1 MRAEFLSGPS
11 QFGSAPARFGRRR
24 HAEGLGHA
32 QELQLAEVR
41 RSDHV
46 SRAPVHV
53 HEPVLVIDD
62 HATRALAGERDDR
75 VGLLQTWHERLLAQH
90 VRTGLQGV
98 AHQCEMRVGRRGDDD
113 DIGSGCPQQRR
124 EIRKERKA
132 EVGVRRNRIGATD
145 DRDPIEPG

>member
-1 MRAEFLSGPS
+1 M
-11 QFGSAPARFGRRR
+11 
-24 HAEGLGHA
+24 
-32 QELQLAEVR
+32 
-41 RSDHV
+41 
-46 SRAPVHV
+46 HV

-124 EIRKERKA
+124 KIRKERKA
-132 EVGVRRNRIGATD
+132 EVGVRRNRIRATD
-145 DRDPIEPG
+145 DRDPIERGQRGYVDVASGTAEARDCDSIGLRAKRRRYHGVRIQTFLLR